1 MLCWPFIV
9 NLVKTM
15 AIKSITRISTEPAT
29 LSRWS
34 ATTSWTRT
42 ALPALLGNISAVD
55 TRPNNV
61 ERKKEI
67 VSQ

>member
-1 MLCWPFIV
+1 
-9 NLVKTM
+9 M